1 MEEKA
6 SKCWNPPA
14 VVGDINGMDAI
25 RYPAG
30 SREGFPC
37 VTFCDRN
44 GGEHFPV
51 RGDAYFKAAIHVA
64 SGTDIDPCDVP
75 AVKIFEAG
83 GCAVRNVFPG
93 GKKRV
98 QCLFFIR
105 TSFEPEAGREGQSI
119 RQHSEDGFLHSHGI
133 QVKHCMDHP

>member
-1 MEEKA
+1 MAWMPSGILQGAEKVSHVLHSVTGTEA
-6 SKCWNPPA
+6 STSPL
-14 VVGDINGMDAI
+14 
-25 RYPAG
+25 
-30 SREGFPC
+30 
-37 VTFCDRN
+37 
-44 GGEHFPV
+44 

-64 SGTDIDPCDVP
+64 SGKDIDPGDVP

-83 GCAVRNVFPG
+83 GCTVRNVFPG

-105 TSFEPEAGREGQSI
+105 ISFEPEAGREGQSI

-133 QVKHCMDHP
+133 QVKHCMDHL

>member
-1 MEEKA
+1 MAWMPSGILQGAEKVSNA
-6 SKCWNPPA
+6 LHS
-14 VVGDINGMDAI
+14 V
-25 RYPAG
+25 
-30 SREGFPC
+30 
-37 VTFCDRN
+37 N
-44 GGEHFPV
+44 GGEHFPI

-64 SGTDIDPCDVP
+64 SGADIDPGDVP

-133 QVKHCMDHP
+133 QVKHCMDHPREKGCQEA